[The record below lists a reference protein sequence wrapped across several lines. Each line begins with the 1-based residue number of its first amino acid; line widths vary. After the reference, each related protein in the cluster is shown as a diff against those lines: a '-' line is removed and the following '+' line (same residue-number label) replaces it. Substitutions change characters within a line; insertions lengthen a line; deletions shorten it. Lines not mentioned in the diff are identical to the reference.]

1 MADKADKDV
10 SFTAP
15 WTQNLAH
22 RQDPNRVSSLQISN
36 QKFTPRPG
44 GDFLPAD
51 GAVADTRPEYS
62 SPQTPFSQNGEEHSY
77 YDVSILKAPV
87 WRYEIAG
94 YFFLGG
100 LSAGAYLLARMAER
114 FGGKKY
120 RDLTRAGTWI
130 SFLSVLPCPLLLI
143 HDLGDAKRFHH
154 MLRVFKPT
162 SPMSLGT
169 WTLLGYSGMVSAA
182 MARELLCDKNK
193 CPEERDDAIGTLTR
207 AWINLHDAAGVPLA
221 IGIAGY
227 TGVLLS
233 CTANPMWCKN
243 PWIGPLFSAS
253 AIGTGAAATSLLL
266 NATSPADD
274 SPAQHVLEKVD
285 TIAHLAE
292 AATMAGYLK
301 HAGEKAKPLTHG
313 SMKKHMAVAAGALI
327 GAEVLKHLPLR
338 GKARKG
344 ARMAASLL
352 GLVSGFSLRWAFIY
366 GAHEAGNDPRLARL
380 ASKPKQSS
388 RMGKN
393 PQSSISSEK
402 PTRGSMGVNRAA
414 EPRRVGSSAH
424 NGGAHGIVPG

>member
-1 MADKADKDV
+1 VADKDV

-22 RQDPNRVSSLQISN
+22 KPDPNRVSSLQVSN
-36 QKFTPRPG
+36 EKFMPRPA

-51 GAVADTRPEYS
+51 SATAETRPSHS
-62 SPQTPFSQNGEEHSY
+62 SPQTPFSQHDQEHSY

-87 WRYEIAG
+87 WKYEIAS
-94 YFFLGG
+94 YFFFGG

-120 RDLTRAGTWI
+120 QDLTHAGTWI
-130 SFLSVLPCPLLLI
+130 AFATLIPCPLLLI
-143 HDLGDAKRFHH
+143 HDLGDRKRFHH

-169 WTLLGYSGMVSAA
+169 WTLVGYSGMVGAA
-182 MARELLCDKNK
+182 VAHDLIRNK
-193 CPEERDDAIGTLTR
+193 TQPPEERHDTIGTLTR

-233 CTANPMWCKN
+233 CTANPLWTKN

-253 AIGTGAAATSLLL
+253 AIATGAAAISLALD
-266 NATSPADD
+266 ATSPADE
-274 SPAQHVLEKVD
+274 SPSHSILEKID
-285 TIAHLAE
+285 TAAHLGE
-292 AATMAGYLK
+292 AITLGGYLR

-313 SMKKHMAVAAGALI
+313 SMKKHMKIAAGALI

-338 GKARKG
+338 GRPKKA
-344 ARMAASLL
+344 ARMAASVL
-352 GLVSGFSLRWAFIY
+352 GLVSGFSLRWAFVY

-380 ASKPKQSS
+380 ASKPKKSLQTSQ
-388 RMGKN
+388 GKFT
-393 PQSSISSEK
+393 QQ
-402 PTRGSMGVNRAA
+402 PTRGFMGVNRAA
-414 EPRRVGSSAH
+414 EPRRVGGSAH
-424 NGGAHGIVPG
+424 NGGAQHGIIPG